1 MGHALGWVFDYGLE
15 QGLEMAHQSFNG
27 GTFEKIGVVFS
38 RSLQGT
44 LSFGN
49 RKSQVK
55 DRGSFFDVNWSRY
68 QIRQL
73 QLRERRIL
81 EQRFGLVDGYSRT
94 VEEVERQFRVTRE
107 RLRQLEKR
115 ALSKMRHLGPAEII
129 EHINEGLP
137 FRELEHVRSQID
149 EPLESLARLLSIS
162 RSTLQRR
169 RAEKKLSPPESDR
182 LMRFCQIMRHAARVF
197 GSLERARAW
206 LKHPQ
211 RGLDGAIPLDYA
223 STEVGAREVENLLGR
238 IDYGVYS

>member
-1 MGHALGWVFDYGLE
+1 MSASIKAKSGKVSKGSDKVAEHSNEHNEMLNLPLDLTGIVLLKERIKDVLE
-15 QGLEMAHQSFNG
+15 DLTE
-27 GTFEKIGVVFS
+27 
-38 RSLQGT
+38 
-44 LSFGN
+44 
-49 RKSQVK
+49 
-55 DRGSFFDVNWSRY
+55 
-68 QIRQL
+68 
-73 QLRERRIL
+73 RERRIL

-94 VEEVERQFRVTRE
+94 LEELERQFRITRE
-107 RLRQLEKR
+107 RVRRLEKR
-115 ALSKMRHLGPAEII
+115 VLSKMRHLGPAEII
-129 EHINEGLP
+129 EHINKGLP

-149 EPLESLARLLSIS
+149 EPLESLARQLSIS

-211 RGLDGAIPLDYA
+211 RGLGGAIPLDYA